1 MGTELTYFSLLGI
14 SEDASQ
20 EELEARYEELA
31 KYLASPALPAGL
43 RDWAAKQA
51 RLVDEAYAVLADPE
65 RRATM
70 GREKVVVEAAPA
82 AASAPAP
89 APAQAES
96 GEGPP
101 TGRTRTAARA
111 PRSAAAD
118 PAAQRSALDTIL
130 GGLRSHPL
138 VFGAVLGVVAL
149 GAVVLFQMGLPGN
162 GGAEEA
168 PPADQASDI
177 VPLDTERVAELTA
190 AVEED
195 PTNREALF
203 ELGESYFL
211 AGEWQSTIDW
221 FGKLVAIEP
230 NNVHALT
237 DIGTSNYNLGFT
249 EEAKATWL
257 KALEFDPKD
266 AQVHYNLGFLYAN
279 SEPQDMAAAIK
290 EWQTVVELAPDSNL
304 AQTVQ
309 VHLEGLANSTPEASP
324 EASPAAP

>member
-20 EELEARYEELA
+20 EELEARYQELA

-51 RLVDEAYAVLADPE
+51 ALVDEAYAVLADPE

-96 GEGPP
+96 GEDPRA
-101 TGRTRTAARA
+101 GRAKTA
-111 PRSAAAD
+111 AAAD
-118 PAAQRSALDTIL
+118 PTAQRSTLDTIL

-149 GAVVLFQMGLPGN
+149 GAVVLFQVGLPGN

-168 PPADQASDI
+168 PPADQAGDI
-177 VPLDTERVAELTA
+177 VPLNKERIAQLTA

-195 PTNREALF
+195 PKNLEALF

-221 FGKLVAIEP
+221 FSRLVAIEP

-237 DIGTSNYNLGFT
+237 DIGTSNYNLGFA
-249 EEAKATWL
+249 EEAKAAWL

-279 SEPQDMAAAIK
+279 SEPQDMAAAIE

-309 VHLEGLANSTPEASP
+309 VHLEGLSDSTP

>member
-257 KALEFDPKD
+257 AALEFDPND
-266 AQVHYNLGFLYAN
+266 PQVHYNLGFLYAN
-279 SEPQDMAAAIK
+279 AEPPDMAAAVE
-290 EWQTVVELAPDSNL
+290 EWRTVLELDPNSNL
-304 AQTVQ
+304 AQTVK
-309 VHLEGLANSTPEASP
+309 VHLDGLTESTP